1 VPQANVPAVVEE
13 KQAEVDPAKE
23 MTFTLEALKTLEK
36 LGPQG
41 RRRAVSYLADIFGV
55 ADAIALDR
63 PAIASRG
70 GSVNP
75 NRSARQGG
83 GNDQYASF
91 AELLNAAGP
100 DTGVMRALCGG
111 YWMQVC
117 QGSEE
122 FASADVNKELAN
134 AVGPLSNITM
144 AFDALKAMNPALV
157 IQTKKSG
164 KAKQARKLY
173 RLTAA
178 GIRAVDDMIAQRSG
192 NGS

>member
-1 VPQANVPAVVEE
+1 MRGGGSGWVHFEIS
-13 KQAEVDPAKE
+13 E
-23 MTFTLEALKTLEK
+23 MKCDRPR
-36 LGPQG
+36 LGL
-41 RRRAVSYLADIFGV
+41 RRSVSYLSDILGV
-55 ADAIALDR
+55 ADAIALNR
-63 PAIASRG
+63 PAITSRG
-70 GSVNP
+70 GSVNS
-75 NRSARQGG
+75 NRPSHQGG
-83 GNDQYASF
+83 GNGQHTSF

-117 QGSEE
+117 QGLEE

-144 AFDALKAMNPALV
+144 AFDALKAMSPALV

-164 KAKQARKLY
+164 KAQQARKLY
-173 RLTAA
+173 RLTTA
-178 GIRAVDDMIAQRSG
+178 GIRAVEDMIAQRPS